1 MDNKSSQ
8 SSLLIGIVAA
18 LLVAAVAGDMIYR
31 SVSKST
37 ATAPEVSADADQTAE
52 PTPQAAPASDGNMSQ
67 SDAQEPSEPMT
78 KPATSAEKTD
88 EQDASTTSSESP
100 ETETSS
106 VTSIILQTVRVDSDG
121 AVVIAGTGVP
131 GQLVEIL
138 VNGEVFETAI
148 ADGQGNFVSLFDL
161 PYSDAVRVLS
171 LRSIVDGQELVSDQ
185 DAIIAPAQIAAAA
198 PSQATTEPDVT
209 PKPDVAE
216 TEVAQ
221 ADVASETESQQSESN
236 TAESSVAEQP
246 ESDIQ
251 AAEIETEEA
260 STATQS
266 VAEPATDSAELTN
279 TGSTVAAAE
288 TEQVAEDASVVAAA
302 DESDTT
308 ASGTDESIVVS
319 VTEEQTSEPATQG
332 QTEQADASESDT
344 SSAELATVSTKDST
358 QAPAAQASQSDSS
371 VAVEGDDSKVGE
383 LTAITES
390 SPDKAQPAESD
401 EGVAAATN
409 EDTTEEMATV
419 EAETTQ
425 VETDELVEDTADGA
439 DSVSEVESDQTP
451 TVMIADQDGVRV
463 VQGGE
468 AQSSS
473 DVALDAISYD
483 EEGEVAL
490 SGRGT
495 PSAQV
500 MVYLDNAPISSTVL
514 DSAGQWKTDLTN
526 VDPGV
531 YTLRIDQLD
540 TGGKVVSRLETPFQ
554 RENRER
560 LTEQVAASAEP
571 ARVNVITVQPGFTLW
586 AIARSRY
593 GQGVLYVQVFEAN
606 RDKIRDPDLIYP
618 GQVFQLPD

>member
-8 SSLLIGIVAA
+8 SSLLIGIVVA

-31 SVSKST
+31 SFFGDTEST
-37 ATAPEVSADADQTAE
+37 ATVPQVSADPEQTVEPAPQVAPETDADT
-52 PTPQAAPASDGNMSQ
+52 SQ
-67 SDAQEPSEPMT
+67 SDAQDSSEPMT
-78 KPATSAEKTD
+78 KPATSAEETD
-88 EQDASTTSSESP
+88 EQDTGTTSSDLP
-100 ETETSS
+100 ETEAKSES
-106 VTSIILQTVRVDSDG
+106 FVILQTVRVDSDG

-138 VNGEVFETAI
+138 VNGKVVETAL

-171 LRSIVDGQELVSDQ
+171 LRSIVDGQEFVSDQ

-198 PSQATTEPDVT
+198 PSKVTTETDVT
-209 PKPDVAE
+209 PESVAAE

-221 ADVASETESQQSESN
+221 ADAASETESQPSESN
-236 TAESSVAEQP
+236 TAERSVAEQP
-246 ESDIQ
+246 ESDLQ
-251 AAEIETEEA
+251 AAEIETEIA
-260 STATQS
+260 STEAQS
-266 VAEPATDSAELTN
+266 VAEPAADSAEPTN
-279 TGSTVAAAE
+279 TGSTVAMAE
-288 TEQVAEDASVVAAA
+288 TEQVTEEASDVAAA
-302 DESDTT
+302 DEPDTT
-308 ASGTDESIVVS
+308 ASVTTAQDSEANATDTDESVVLK
-319 VTEEQTSEPATQG
+319 TTDEQTSEAVPQG
-332 QTEQADASESDT
+332 QTEQADASENET

-358 QAPAAQASQSDSS
+358 EAPAQSSLDN
-371 VAVEGDDSKVGE
+371 
-383 LTAITES
+383 
-390 SPDKAQPAESD
+390 AQPADND

-409 EDTTEEMATV
+409 DNTTEELATA

-425 VETDELVEDTADGA
+425 LATDEVIEDTADVT
-439 DSVSEVESDQTP
+439 DIVPEVEADQTP

-468 AQSSS
+468 DQSSS

-495 PSAQV
+495 PAAQV

-560 LTEQVAASAEP
+560 LIEQVAASAEP
-571 ARVNVITVQPGFTLW
+571 ARVNVITVQPGYTLW

>member
-1 MDNKSSQ
+1 M
-8 SSLLIGIVAA
+8 
-18 LLVAAVAGDMIYR
+18 
-31 SVSKST
+31 
-37 ATAPEVSADADQTAE
+37 
-52 PTPQAAPASDGNMSQ
+52 
-67 SDAQEPSEPMT
+67 
-78 KPATSAEKTD
+78 
-88 EQDASTTSSESP
+88 
-100 ETETSS
+100 
-106 VTSIILQTVRVDSDG
+106 
-121 AVVIAGTGVP
+121 
-131 GQLVEIL
+131 
-138 VNGEVFETAI
+138 
-148 ADGQGNFVSLFDL
+148 
-161 PYSDAVRVLS
+161 
-171 LRSIVDGQELVSDQ
+171 
-185 DAIIAPAQIAAAA
+185 
-198 PSQATTEPDVT
+198 
-209 PKPDVAE
+209 
-216 TEVAQ
+216 
-221 ADVASETESQQSESN
+221 
-236 TAESSVAEQP
+236 
-246 ESDIQ
+246 
-251 AAEIETEEA
+251 
-260 STATQS
+260 
-266 VAEPATDSAELTN
+266 
-279 TGSTVAAAE
+279 
-288 TEQVAEDASVVAAA
+288 
-302 DESDTT
+302 
-308 ASGTDESIVVS
+308 
-319 VTEEQTSEPATQG
+319 
-332 QTEQADASESDT
+332 
-344 SSAELATVSTKDST
+344 
-358 QAPAAQASQSDSS
+358 
-371 VAVEGDDSKVGE
+371 
-383 LTAITES
+383 
-390 SPDKAQPAESD
+390 
-401 EGVAAATN
+401 AAATN

-425 VETDELVEDTADGA
+425 VATDELVEDTADGA
-439 DSVSEVESDQTP
+439 DSVSEMESDQTP

>member
-31 SVSKST
+31 SVFKST

-216 TEVAQ
+216 TEVAL
-221 ADVASETESQQSESN
+221 ADVASEAESQQSESN

-266 VAEPATDSAELTN
+266 VAEPATDSAEPTN
-279 TGSTVAAAE
+279 TVSTVVAAE
-288 TEQVAEDASVVAAA
+288 TEQVAEDTPVVAAA

-319 VTEEQTSEPATQG
+319 VTEEETSEPATQG

-358 QAPAAQASQSDSS
+358 EAPVQSSLDN
-371 VAVEGDDSKVGE
+371 
-383 LTAITES
+383 
-390 SPDKAQPAESD
+390 AQPADND
-401 EGVAAATN
+401 EGVATATN
-409 EDTTEEMATV
+409 GNTTEELATA

-425 VETDELVEDTADGA
+425 LATDEVIEDTADVT
-439 DSVSEVESDQTP
+439 DVVSEVEADQTP

-468 AQSSS
+468 DQSSS

-495 PSAQV
+495 PAAQV